1 MNVIFYG
8 LIAVFGLGANIAL
21 ADYGYNYNCELS
33 KKDDLGTTVIGTK
46 QLRTGTTGW
55 GSVNFK
61 HGAYQASM
69 TLNINRR
76 YLIGVINEAG
86 VSNDS
91 STAVDY
97 DSYPPRSYRLT
108 HFTVDKNNNRMRYKL
123 FCSRM

>member
-1 MNVIFYG
+1 MNVIVYG
-8 LIAVFGLGANIAL
+8 LIAVFGFGANIAL
-21 ADYGYNYNCELS
+21 ADYGYRCELS
-33 KKDDLGTTVIGTK
+33 KKDDLGTTVIGSK
-46 QLRTGTTGW
+46 ILRAGAEGW
-55 GSVNFK
+55 GTITFK
-61 HGAYQASM
+61 HAAYQVSM

-108 HFTVDKNNNRMRYKL
+108 HFTVDENNNRMKYKL